1 MNKNMVYGA
10 NEATSLTDKVAD
22 FTKGKNIHF
31 GSGAFEEQKVV
42 AIATAAESD
51 AKVRFVYDA
60 TGDSGMV
67 FVGNQ
72 LASSKILD
80 ITTNKVAKKHFN
92 PETGNYVESTTEKVA
107 TKVTVTWFGSQE
119 DPADNVVKTK
129 VWETVFDVIDTDTVK
144 AMIDKASADLN
155 KSVDD
160 LKTKH
165 EADVL
170 RLDTSVNGIETL
182 LKSDVVSADTGSA
195 LTVTPTSA
203 DATGY
208 KTYKVAVNVDDAE
221 GSTIK
226 VVDNKIKIAKYAI
239 KQVAADSMEKD
250 ADTNE
255 TKYASEYQ
263 LMMTDAD
270 GVTKAVGDKINIAK
284 DFLVT
289 KAHVCTFKY
298 AKVETTT
305 NPDTHEVTVTN
316 KVEIVYGTASDQWG
330 QTSTVNYG
338 DEVKSEAMLP
348 YSINQDGTVEQAR
361 LGFGIKYG
369 HSYLHLVINTKPTN
383 TKAARL
389 DDVYLDFTEIFTT
402 FKGDDKFITV
412 QNGVVSLNIDA
423 VSTAVDTKLKINE
436 TFTELKA
443 KDTEIEGRLDGL
455 DTSVS
460 AIEDSYV
467 KDASLEAP
475 KADNEQF
482 NTLKITNSKDGA
494 ESVVTVDVANEKYY
508 AGLNT
513 ALNTLTENDKHLS
526 ALLTWEEL

>member
-22 FTKGKNIHF
+22 ITKGKNLHF
-31 GSGAFEEQKVV
+31 GVGAFEEQKVV
-42 AIATAAESD
+42 GIATAAESD
-51 AKVRFVYDA
+51 AKARFVYDA
-60 TGDSGMV
+60 AGDSGMV

-72 LASSKILD
+72 LVSSKILD
-80 ITTNKVAKKHFN
+80 ITTNKEAKKHFDPN
-92 PETGNYVESTTEKVA
+92 TGDYVESTTEKVA
-107 TKVTVTWFGSQE
+107 TKVTVTWFGSQA
-119 DPADNVVKTK
+119 DPVDDVVKTK
-129 VWETVFDVIDTDTVK
+129 TWTTVFDIIDTDTVA
-144 AMIDKASADLN
+144 AMIAKASADL
-155 KSVDD
+155 KASVDE

-165 EADVL
+165 AEDVS

-182 LKSDVVSADTGSA
+182 LKSDVVSADAGSA
-195 LTVTPTSA
+195 LTVTPTAA

-226 VVDNKIKIAKYAI
+226 VVDNKIKIATYKIA
-239 KQVAADSMEKD
+239 KVADDAMEKD
-250 ADTNE
+250 E
-255 TKYASEYQ
+255 TDGEKKYASEYQ

-270 GVTKAVGDKINIAK
+270 GNTKAVGDKINIAK

-298 AKVETTT
+298 VAE
-305 NPDTHEVTVTN
+305 NGA
-316 KVEIVYGTASDQWG
+316 EIKYDEQREDQWG
-330 QTSTVNYG
+330 NSPAVTYG
-338 DEVKSEAMLP
+338 QEVTNENQLP
-348 YSINQDGTVEQAR
+348 WSKNQDGTWEQAR

-402 FKGDDKFITV
+402 FKGDDKFIKV
-412 QNGVVSLNIDA
+412 ENGVVSLDIDA
-423 VSTAVDTKLKINE
+423 VSTAVDTKLKVNE

-460 AIEDSYV
+460 AIEASYV

-475 KADNEQF
+475 KAGNAEF
-482 NTLKITNSKDGA
+482 NTLKITNTKNGV
-494 ESVVTVDVANEKYY
+494 ESVVTVDVANDTYY
-508 AGLNT
+508 T
-513 ALNTLTENDKHLS
+513 ALNGALDKLQANDEHLS

>member
-80 ITTNKVAKKHFN
+80 ITTNKVAKKHFD
-92 PETGNYVESTTEKVA
+92 PTTGDYVESTTEKVA

-119 DPADNVVKTK
+119 DPKDNKVKTQT
-129 VWETVFDVIDTDTVK
+129 WTTEFDVIDTDTV
-144 AMIDKASADLN
+144 ASMIAKASADLK

-298 AKVETTT
+298 VAE
-305 NPDTHEVTVTN
+305 NGA
-316 KVEIVYGTASDQWG
+316 EIKYDVQLEDQWG
-330 QTSTVNYG
+330 NSPAVKYG
-338 DEVKSEAMLP
+338 DEVTSENQLP
-348 YSINQDGTVEQAR
+348 WSKNQDGTWEQAR

-369 HSYLHLVINTKPTN
+369 HSYLHLVINTKPTD
-383 TKAARL
+383 TKAARH

-423 VSTAVDTKLKINE
+423 VSTAVDTKLKVNE

-467 KDASLEAP
+467 KDASLESP
-475 KADNEQF
+475 KAGNEQF

>member
-10 NEATSLTDKVAD
+10 NEATSLTDKVA
-22 FTKGKNIHF
+22 TITTGKNIHF
-31 GSGAFEEQKVV
+31 GSGAFAEDKVV

-60 TGDSGMV
+60 AGDSGMV

-80 ITTNKVAKKHFN
+80 ITTNMVAKKHFD
-92 PETGNYVESTTEKVA
+92 ETTGDYVESTTEKVA
-107 TKVTVTWFGSQE
+107 DQVTVTWFGSQQ

-129 VWETVFDVIDTDTVK
+129 VWKTTFDIIDTKTVDEMIKK
-144 AMIDKASADLN
+144 AQANLQKEI
-155 KSVDD
+155 DD
-160 LKTKH
+160 LKAKH
-165 EADVL
+165 TEDVT
-170 RLDTSVNGIETL
+170 RLDTSVSGIETL
-182 LKSDVVSADTGSA
+182 LKSDVVSADAGSA
-195 LTVTPTSA
+195 LTVTPTAA

-208 KTYKVAVNVDDAE
+208 KTYKVAVNVDDTE

-250 ADTNE
+250 AGTNE

-263 LMMTDAD
+263 LIMTDAD
-270 GVTKAVGDKINIAK
+270 GNTKAVGDKINIAK

-298 AKVETTT
+298 VAE
-305 NPDTHEVTVTN
+305 NGN
-316 KVEIVYGTASDQWG
+316 EIKYNTQLEDQWG
-330 QTSTVNYG
+330 NSPAVAYG
-338 DEVKSEAMLP
+338 QEVTNENQLP
-348 YSINQDGTVEQAR
+348 WSKNQDGTWEQAR
-361 LGFGIKYG
+361 LKFGIKYG
-369 HSYLHLVINTKPTN
+369 HSYLHLLINTKPTN

-402 FKGDDKFITV
+402 FKGDDKFIKV
-412 QNGVVSLNIDA
+412 ENGVVSLDIDA
-423 VSTAVDTKLKINE
+423 VSTAVDTKLKVNE

-460 AIEDSYV
+460 AIEASYV

-475 KADNEQF
+475 KAGNAEF
-482 NTLKITNSKDGA
+482 NTLKITNTKNGV
-494 ESVVTVDVANEKYY
+494 ESVVTVDVANDTYY
-508 AGLNT
+508 TKLNG
-513 ALNTLTENDKHLS
+513 ALDKLQANDEHLS

>member
-80 ITTNKVAKKHFN
+80 ITTNKVAKKHFD
-92 PETGNYVESTTEKVA
+92 PTTGDYVESTTEKVA

-119 DPADNVVKTK
+119 DPKDNKVKTQT
-129 VWETVFDVIDTDTVK
+129 WTTEFDVIDTDTV
-144 AMIDKASADLN
+144 ASMIAKASADLK

-170 RLDTSVNGIETL
+170 RLDTSVNDIETL
-182 LKSDVVSADTGSA
+182 LKSDVVSADAGSA
-195 LTVTPTSA
+195 LTVTPTAA

-226 VVDNKIKIAKYAI
+226 VVDNKIKIATYKIA
-239 KQVAADSMEKD
+239 KVADDAMEKD
-250 ADTNE
+250 E
-255 TKYASEYQ
+255 TDGEKKYASEYQ

-270 GVTKAVGDKINIAK
+270 GNTKAVGDKINIAK

-298 AKVETTT
+298 VAK
-305 NPDTHEVTVTN
+305 DGA
-316 KVEIVYGTASDQWG
+316 EIKYDVQLEDQWG
-330 QTSTVNYG
+330 NSPAVAYG
-338 DEVKSEAMLP
+338 DEVTSENQLP
-348 YSINQDGTVEQAR
+348 WSKNQDGTWEQAR

-423 VSTAVDTKLKINE
+423 VSTAVDTKLKVNE

-443 KDTEIEGRLDGL
+443 KDTEIEGRLDRL

-467 KDASLEAP
+467 KDASLESP
-475 KADNEQF
+475 KAGNEQF

>member
-1 MNKNMVYGA
+1 
-10 NEATSLTDKVAD
+10 
-22 FTKGKNIHF
+22 
-31 GSGAFEEQKVV
+31 
-42 AIATAAESD
+42 
-51 AKVRFVYDA
+51 
-60 TGDSGMV
+60 MV

-80 ITTNKVAKKHFN
+80 ITTNKVAKKHFD
-92 PETGNYVESTTEKVA
+92 PTTGDYVESTTEKVA

-119 DPADNVVKTK
+119 DPKDNKVKTQT
-129 VWETVFDVIDTDTVK
+129 WTTEFDVIDTDTV
-144 AMIDKASADLN
+144 ASMIAKASADLK

-170 RLDTSVNGIETL
+170 RLDTSVNDIETL
-182 LKSDVVSADTGSA
+182 LKSDVVSADAGSA
-195 LTVTPTSA
+195 LTVTPTAA

-226 VVDNKIKIAKYAI
+226 VVDNKIKIATYKIA
-239 KQVAADSMEKD
+239 KVADDAMEKD
-250 ADTNE
+250 E
-255 TKYASEYQ
+255 TDGEKKYASEYQ

-270 GVTKAVGDKINIAK
+270 GNTKAVGDKINIAK

-298 AKVETTT
+298 VAK
-305 NPDTHEVTVTN
+305 DGA
-316 KVEIVYGTASDQWG
+316 EIKYDVQLEDQWG
-330 QTSTVNYG
+330 NSPAVAYG
-338 DEVKSEAMLP
+338 DEVTSENQLP
-348 YSINQDGTVEQAR
+348 WSKNQDGTWEQAR

-423 VSTAVDTKLKINE
+423 VSTAVDTKLKVNE

>member
-80 ITTNKVAKKHFN
+80 ITTNKVAKKHFD
-92 PETGNYVESTTEKVA
+92 PTTGDYVESTTEKVA

-119 DPADNVVKTK
+119 DPKDNKVKTQT
-129 VWETVFDVIDTDTVK
+129 WTTEFDVIDTDTV
-144 AMIDKASADLN
+144 ASMIAKASADLK

-170 RLDTSVNGIETL
+170 RLDTSVNDIETL
-182 LKSDVVSADTGSA
+182 LKSDVVSADAGSA
-195 LTVTPTSA
+195 LTVTPTAA

-226 VVDNKIKIAKYAI
+226 VVDNKIKIATYKIA
-239 KQVAADSMEKD
+239 KVADDAMEKD
-250 ADTNE
+250 E
-255 TKYASEYQ
+255 TDGEKKYASEYQ

-270 GVTKAVGDKINIAK
+270 GNTKAVGDKINIAK

-298 AKVETTT
+298 VAK
-305 NPDTHEVTVTN
+305 DGA
-316 KVEIVYGTASDQWG
+316 EIKYDVQLEDQWG
-330 QTSTVNYG
+330 NSPAVAYG
-338 DEVKSEAMLP
+338 DEVTSENQLP
-348 YSINQDGTVEQAR
+348 WSKNQDGTWEQAR

-423 VSTAVDTKLKINE
+423 VSTAVDTKLKVNE

>member
-10 NEATSLTDKVAD
+10 NEATSLTDKVAPI
-22 FTKGKNIHF
+22 TGTNVHF
-31 GSGAFEEQKVV
+31 GSGAFAEDKVV

-51 AKVRFVYDA
+51 SKVRFVYDA
-60 TGDSGMV
+60 AGDSGMV

-72 LASSKILD
+72 LVSSKILD
-80 ITTNKVAKKHFN
+80 ITTNEVAKKHFD
-92 PETGNYVESTTEKVA
+92 PETGNYVESVTEKVA
-107 TKVTVTWFGSQE
+107 TKVTVTWFGSKQ
-119 DPADNVVKTK
+119 DPKDNVVKTK
-129 VWETVFDVIDTDTVK
+129 TWTTVFDIIDTDTVK
-144 AMIDKASADLN
+144 AMIEKASADLN
-155 KSVDD
+155 KSIND
-160 LKTKH
+160 LKAKH
-165 EADVL
+165 AEDTS
-170 RLDTSVNGIETL
+170 RLDTSVSGIETH
-182 LKSDVVSADTGSA
+182 LKSDVVSADAGSA
-195 LTVTPTSA
+195 LTVTPTAA

-208 KTYKVAVNVDDAE
+208 KTYKVAVNVDNAE

-298 AKVETTT
+298 
-305 NPDTHEVTVTN
+305 VT
-316 KVEIVYGTASDQWG
+316 KGGAEIVYGTASDQWG

-338 DEVKSEAMLP
+338 DEVKSEAMRP
-348 YSINQDGTVEQAR
+348 WSKNQDGTWEQAR

-369 HSYLHLVINTKPTN
+369 HSYLHLLINTKPTD
-383 TKAARL
+383 TKAAKQS
-389 DDVYLDFTEIFTT
+389 DVYLDFTEIFTT
-402 FKGDDKFITV
+402 FKGDKEFITV
-412 QNGVVSLNIDA
+412 ENGVVSLMKDA
-423 VSTAVDTKLKINE
+423 VVTYVDTSLNITKKFNDLVAADSSI
-436 TFTELKA
+436 A
-443 KDTEIEGRLDGL
+443 DRLTKL

-475 KADNEQF
+475 KAGNAQF
-482 NTLKITNSKDGA
+482 NTLKITNSKDGV
-494 ESVVTVDVANEKYY
+494 ETVVTVDVANETYY
-508 AGLNT
+508 NGLNA
-513 ALNTLTENDKHLS
+513 ALNTLQENDKHLS

>member
-42 AIATAAESD
+42 AIATAPESD

-170 RLDTSVNGIETL
+170 RLDTSVNGIETH
-182 LKSDVVSADTGSA
+182 LKSDVVSADAGSA
-195 LTVTPTSA
+195 LTVTSTAA

-263 LMMTDAD
+263 LMMTDTD

-298 AKVETTT
+298 VAE
-305 NPDTHEVTVTN
+305 NGA
-316 KVEIVYGTASDQWG
+316 EIKYNQQLQDQWG
-330 QTSTVNYG
+330 NSPAVAYG
-338 DEVKSEAMLP
+338 DEVTNENQLP
-348 YSINQDGTVEQAR
+348 WSKNQDGTWEQAR

-423 VSTAVDTKLKINE
+423 VSTAVDAKLKITE
-436 TFTELKA
+436 TFGKLEA
-443 KDTEIEGRLDGL
+443 EDTSIGTRLDGL
-455 DTSVS
+455 DTSIS
-460 AIEDSYV
+460 AIEKAYV

-475 KADNEQF
+475 KVDNNQF
-482 NTLKITNSKDGA
+482 NTLKITNHKVGDDGA
-494 ESVVTVDVANEKYY
+494 AKDEVVTVDVANEKYY

>member
-80 ITTNKVAKKHFN
+80 ITTNKVAKKHFD
-92 PETGNYVESTTEKVA
+92 PTTGDYVESTTEKVA

-119 DPADNVVKTK
+119 DPKDNKVKTQT
-129 VWETVFDVIDTDTVK
+129 WTTEFDVIDTDTV
-144 AMIDKASADLN
+144 ASMIAKASADL
-155 KSVDD
+155 KASVDD

-170 RLDTSVNGIETL
+170 RLDTSVNCIETL
-182 LKSDVVSADTGSA
+182 LKSDVVSADAGSA
-195 LTVTPTSA
+195 LTVTPTAA

-226 VVDNKIKIAKYAI
+226 VVDNKIKIATYKIA
-239 KQVAADSMEKD
+239 KVADDAMEKD
-250 ADTNE
+250 E
-255 TKYASEYQ
+255 TDGEKKYASEYQ

-270 GVTKAVGDKINIAK
+270 GNTKAVGDKINIAK

-298 AKVETTT
+298 VAK
-305 NPDTHEVTVTN
+305 DGA
-316 KVEIVYGTASDQWG
+316 EIKYDVQLEDQWG
-330 QTSTVNYG
+330 NSPAVAYG
-338 DEVKSEAMLP
+338 DEVTSENQLP
-348 YSINQDGTVEQAR
+348 WSKNQDGTWEQAR

-423 VSTAVDTKLKINE
+423 VSTAVDTKLKVNE

-443 KDTEIEGRLDGL
+443 KDTEIEGRLNGL

-460 AIEDSYV
+460 NIEKSYV
-467 KDASLEAP
+467 TDASLEAP
-475 KADNEQF
+475 KADNAQF
-482 NTLKITNSKDGA
+482 NTLKITNHKVVDGVAKDT
-494 ESVVTVDVANEKYY
+494 EVTVDVANEKYY

>member
-10 NEATSLTDKVAD
+10 NEVTSLTDKVAPI
-22 FTKGKNIHF
+22 TGTNVHF
-31 GSGAFEEQKVV
+31 GSGAFAEDKVV
-42 AIATAAESD
+42 GIATAAESD
-51 AKVRFVYDA
+51 SKVRFVYGA
-60 TGDSGMV
+60 NGGSGMV

-72 LASSKILD
+72 LVSSKILD
-80 ITTNKVAKKHFN
+80 ITTNEVAKKHFD
-92 PETGNYVESTTEKVA
+92 PETGKYVESTTEKVA
-107 TKVTVTWFGSQE
+107 NKVTVTWFGSKQ
-119 DPADNVVKTK
+119 DPKDNVVKTK
-129 VWETVFDVIDTDTVK
+129 TWTTVFDIIDTDTVK
-144 AMIDKASADLN
+144 AMIDKASSDL
-155 KSVDD
+155 KSSVDD
-160 LKTKH
+160 LKAKH

-170 RLDTSVNGIETL
+170 RLDTSVNGIETH
-182 LKSDVVSADTGSA
+182 LKSDVVSADAGSA
-195 LTVTPTSA
+195 LTVTPTAA
-203 DATGY
+203 DTTGY

-250 ADTNE
+250 ANTNE

-270 GVTKAVGDKINIAK
+270 GNTKAVGDKINIAK

-298 AKVETTT
+298 VAE
-305 NPDTHEVTVTN
+305 NGA
-316 KVEIVYGTASDQWG
+316 EIKYNQQLQDQWG
-330 QTSTVNYG
+330 NSPAVAYG
-338 DEVKSEAMLP
+338 DEVKNENQLP
-348 YSINQDGTVEQAR
+348 WSKNQDGSWEQAR

-369 HSYLHLVINTKPTN
+369 HSYLHLVINTKPTD

-402 FKGDDKFITV
+402 FKGDNDFIKV
-412 QNGVVSLNIDA
+412 ENGVVSLMKDA
-423 VSTAVDTKLKINE
+423 VVTYVDTSLNITKKFNDLVAADSSI
-436 TFTELKA
+436 A
-443 KDTEIEGRLDGL
+443 DRLTKL

-467 KDASLEAP
+467 KDASLEAL
-475 KADNEQF
+475 KAGNAQF
-482 NTLKITNSKDGA
+482 NTLKITNSKDGV
-494 ESVVTVDVANEKYY
+494 ETVVTVDVANETYY
-508 AGLNT
+508 NGLNT
-513 ALNTLTENDKHLS
+513 ALNTLQENDKHLS